1 MTNTELKTTAK
12 QLRRLSTYEVRL
24 RNVQARQAGDATLAT
39 AALAELKQRGR

>member
-24 RNVQARQAGDATLAT
+24 RAAQARQAGDTMLA
-39 AALAELKQRGR
+39 AQALAELKQRGK